1 MKRYKKK
8 KPIIIIIC
16 FIALISTI
24 SFFSIK
30 TMKELNYR
38 KTIEYKLKIIGYT
51 KEEINIL
58 KEKTNEKFINNL
70 LNFEYNKMYLDII
83 NEKYYIK
90 EKLNEYAL
98 YYQKNTDRNAN
109 EIVTIINTNT
119 DKDYYTNIKNT
130 DITKNELMINN
141 KYYKLSKDYTPNDLV
156 DIKNWYSY
164 GDNNKL
170 RKIAYESFINMYEAA
185 NKNNIKL
192 IINSSYRTYD
202 EQDKIYNEYLSKK
215 SKEYADS
222 YAARPGHSEHQTGLA
237 IDIITPGYNEEN
249 FETSETFKWLQDNSY
264 KYGFILRYPKD
275 KIEITGYNYESWH
288 YRYVGTEVATI
299 IHENDIT
306 FDEYYAYYIENVQNS

>member
-98 YYQKNTDRNAN
+98 YYQK
-109 EIVTIINTNT
+109 I
-119 DKDYYTNIKNT
+119 
-130 DITKNELMINN
+130 
-141 KYYKLSKDYTPNDLV
+141 
-156 DIKNWYSY
+156 
-164 GDNNKL
+164 
-170 RKIAYESFINMYEAA
+170 
-185 NKNNIKL
+185 
-192 IINSSYRTYD
+192 
-202 EQDKIYNEYLSKK
+202 Q
-215 SKEYADS
+215 
-222 YAARPGHSEHQTGLA
+222 
-237 IDIITPGYNEEN
+237 
-249 FETSETFKWLQDNSY
+249 
-264 KYGFILRYPKD
+264 
-275 KIEITGYNYESWH
+275 IEMPMK
-288 YRYVGTEVATI
+288 
-299 IHENDIT
+299 
-306 FDEYYAYYIENVQNS
+306 